1 MAETSFTLHLDE
13 ATLEKMLAFY
23 ADYLEE
29 PSNDSILFSAK
40 EDEVRITAYKKAKNG
55 LHSVLFQG
63 PKAGYEASIW
73 GVVTPSETK
82 TVEKKS
88 SPALK
93 ANGDQLGSDEVG
105 VGDFFGPVIV
115 VAAFACK
122 AQLGRLKELGVT
134 DSKQMDDETIRKLG
148 PILLR
153 EFDYSHIQLPVEK
166 YNEVIAGGTNLNAI
180 KAKMHNRALLN
191 VYKRHPQAK
200 AYIDQFA
207 APKTYFSYLKNEEEV
222 LSSLTFATKGESK
235 FPCVALASVIA
246 RYSFL
251 TKMDA
256 LNEKYGLVFPYGAG
270 QAVDEF
276 AKEFLNKFGEAELR
290 KVAKVHFANFKRLFA

>member
-13 ATLEKMLAFY
+13 ATLEKMHAFY

-40 EDEVRITAYKKAKNG
+40 EDEVRITAYKKTKNG
-55 LHSVLFQG
+55 FHSVLFQG

-73 GVVTPSETK
+73 GVVTPNETK
-82 TVEKKS
+82 KP
-88 SPALK
+88 SPVPK
-93 ANGDQLGSDEVG
+93 ASGDQLGSDEVG

-115 VAAFACK
+115 VAAYCSASRLK
-122 AQLGRLKELGVT
+122 RLKELGVT

-207 APKTYFSYLKNEEEV
+207 APKTYFSYLKSEEEV

-270 QAVDEF
+270 GAADEF
-276 AKEFLNKFGEAELR
+276 AKEFLSRFGEAELR